1 MHVSEHIILSHNL
14 IILVLHSLVTL
25 RSSGRFAEQQT
36 VTFLFTSHG
45 NRWQS
50 SPLGG
55 RKHERTRSGTA
66 DASVDINVDT
76 RYHESTV
83 RKVTPELVHECR
95 LARLRQLVNA
105 SKLE

>member
-1 MHVSEHIILSHNL
+1 MSHNL
-14 IILVLHSLVTL
+14 IILVLHSLCTL
-25 RSSGRFAEQQT
+25 RSSGRFAEQET
-36 VTFLFTSHG
+36 VTFLFSSHG
-45 NRWQS
+45 KRWQP

-55 RKHERTRSGTA
+55 GKHERTRSRIA

-83 RKVTPELVHECR
+83 RKIAPELVHECR